1 LRHIQFVSICA
12 DKSAIG
18 IPKPSS
24 THFKGPKNGF
34 APCFEGGRPL
44 QNSTK
49 TDFDPEDGRFSPYE
63 QTFSE
68 STRKTGLM
76 TWARGVKTIL
86 RPLQGVQKRISPFCG
101 GVGSYKTPEK
111 PILTLKI
118 VDSAL
123 QEEIMICWLNDMG
136 FKTMLHPLQA

>member
-1 LRHIQFVSICA
+1 
-12 DKSAIG
+12 
-18 IPKPSS
+18 
-24 THFKGPKNGF
+24 
-34 APCFEGGRPL
+34 
-44 QNSTK
+44 
-49 TDFDPEDGRFSPYE
+49 
-63 QTFSE
+63 
-68 STRKTGLM
+68 M

-136 FKTMLHPLQA
+136 FKTMLHPLQAWVVQERLLPCLDSTLEGG